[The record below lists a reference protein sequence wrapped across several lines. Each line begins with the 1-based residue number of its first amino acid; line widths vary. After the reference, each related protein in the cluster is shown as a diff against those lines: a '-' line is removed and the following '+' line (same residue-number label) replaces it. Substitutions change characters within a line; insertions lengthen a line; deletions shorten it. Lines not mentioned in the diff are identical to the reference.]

1 MKLKLSF
8 LLFLLS
14 CIQIIAQNVR
24 TSAEIMESM
33 HKLNVLGSVLYVA
46 AHPDDENTRLIT
58 HLSKGLHL
66 RTAYVSLTRGD
77 GGQNLIGSELD
88 ENLGVI
94 RTHELLQAR
103 NIDGGSQYFTRAN
116 DFGYSKTA
124 EETFNIWDKDTIL
137 SDLLRVVREFKPDVI
152 INRFDHRTS
161 GRTHGHH
168 TASAILGKDA
178 FQYCNSPLYMKDD
191 LSDTEAHL
199 VQRLF
204 FNTSWWFYGSR
215 EKFDSAAKT
224 DLYQMDVGEF
234 YPALGYS
241 NNEIAAQSRSM
252 HKSQGFGINSSRGK
266 MLEYFERLDKTK
278 DNAHMS
284 PFDGMDFSWNRL
296 NGGGNVKKI
305 IDEAIMNYDHERPW
319 LSIPLLQK
327 AEQYIIDLDD
337 LHWKNIKLKEVRD
350 IIFDCAGL
358 YAEAFS
364 STPSTS
370 PGSEIEVNT
379 EFIIRNP
386 VVSEL
391 IKIEFPLQRTDSIF
405 NLKLEYNQSVL
416 WKAHLDIP
424 ENSEFTC
431 PHWLYGGRP
440 NGYYKT
446 NRAADRITAVKDR
459 NLKAL
464 FTFRIGNQTYTTSRN
479 IHYKFDDPV
488 LGEIHEDLDILP
500 GISVQQDDQVFL
512 TSEGRVKIKFKVKAN
527 NVQQKSKVSLQ
538 LPASY
543 SSKPNSHQIDLQ
555 KVGDQQLIEFEIQVP
570 HGDGQAKQI
579 PILINGQQSY
589 VLTVINYPHIGR
601 KNVLI
606 PAKLNI
612 IPEKIKI
619 SPKRIAY
626 VEGAG
631 DVIDETVEKMGFSVT
646 RVKAADID
654 KVRIK
659 DYEVLIFGIR
669 ALNNQAELA
678 TCKNELM
685 RFMESGGKVIFQYN
699 TTADLVTND
708 FAPAALK
715 IGRGRVTNESSKVDI
730 LKPQHPVFN
739 QPNKI
744 TQSDFD
750 GWVQERGLYFPSE
763 YDSSYEELLMMS
775 DPGEAGLKSSLLVRP
790 TGKGYFIYT
799 SLAWFRQLKAG
810 VPGAYKLF
818 SNIISF

>member
-296 NGGGNVKKI
+296 NGGGNVKK
-305 IDEAIMNYDHERPW
+305 
-319 LSIPLLQK
+319 
-327 AEQYIIDLDD
+327 
-337 LHWKNIKLKEVRD
+337 
-350 IIFDCAGL
+350 
-358 YAEAFS
+358 S
-364 STPSTS
+364 S
-370 PGSEIEVNT
+370 
-379 EFIIRNP
+379 
-386 VVSEL
+386 
-391 IKIEFPLQRTDSIF
+391 
-405 NLKLEYNQSVL
+405 
-416 WKAHLDIP
+416 
-424 ENSEFTC
+424 
-431 PHWLYGGRP
+431 
-440 NGYYKT
+440 
-446 NRAADRITAVKDR
+446 
-459 NLKAL
+459 
-464 FTFRIGNQTYTTSRN
+464 
-479 IHYKFDDPV
+479 
-488 LGEIHEDLDILP
+488 
-500 GISVQQDDQVFL
+500 
-512 TSEGRVKIKFKVKAN
+512 
-527 NVQQKSKVSLQ
+527 
-538 LPASY
+538 
-543 SSKPNSHQIDLQ
+543 
-555 KVGDQQLIEFEIQVP
+555 
-570 HGDGQAKQI
+570 
-579 PILINGQQSY
+579 
-589 VLTVINYPHIGR
+589 
-601 KNVLI
+601 
-606 PAKLNI
+606 
-612 IPEKIKI
+612 
-619 SPKRIAY
+619 
-626 VEGAG
+626 
-631 DVIDETVEKMGFSVT
+631 
-646 RVKAADID
+646 
-654 KVRIK
+654 
-659 DYEVLIFGIR
+659 
-669 ALNNQAELA
+669 
-678 TCKNELM
+678 M
-685 RFMESGGKVIFQYN
+685 R
-699 TTADLVTND
+699 L
-708 FAPAALK
+708 
-715 IGRGRVTNESSKVDI
+715 
-730 LKPQHPVFN
+730 
-739 QPNKI
+739 
-744 TQSDFD
+744 
-750 GWVQERGLYFPSE
+750 
-763 YDSSYEELLMMS
+763 
-775 DPGEAGLKSSLLVRP
+775 
-790 TGKGYFIYT
+790 
-799 SLAWFRQLKAG
+799 
-810 VPGAYKLF
+810 
-818 SNIISF
+818 

>member
-1 MKLKLSF
+1 MN
-8 LLFLLS
+8 
-14 CIQIIAQNVR
+14 AQNVR
-24 TSAEIMESM
+24 TSAEILESM

-124 EETFNIWDKDTIL
+124 EETFNIWDKDSVL

-178 FQYCNSPLYMKDD
+178 FQYCNSPLFMKAD
-191 LSDTEAHL
+191 LADTEAHM

-215 EKFDSAAKT
+215 EKFDSATKT
-224 DLYQMDVGEF
+224 DLYQLDVGTF
-234 YPALGYS
+234 YPALGFS

-266 MLEYFERLDKTK
+266 MLEYFERLDKIK
-278 DNAHMS
+278 ENGQVS
-284 PFDGMDFSWNRL
+284 PFDGLDFSWYRL
-296 NGGGNVKKI
+296 NGGGNVKKV
-305 IDEAIMNYDHERPW
+305 IDEVLLNYDHEQPW
-319 LSIPLLQK
+319 LSITLLQK
-327 AEQYIIDLDD
+327 AEQYISELDD
-337 LHWKNIKLKEVRD
+337 LHWKNIKLKEIRD

-364 STPSTS
+364 STRSTS
-370 PGSEIEVNT
+370 PGSEIDVNT
-379 EFIIRNP
+379 ELIFRNP
-386 VVSEL
+386 VQSEL
-391 IKIEFPLQRTDSIF
+391 IKIEFPLQKTDSTF
-405 NLKLEYNQSVL
+405 NLKMEFNQSVFWQAQL
-416 WKAHLDIP
+416 GIP
-424 ENSEFTC
+424 KDAEFTC

-440 NGYYKT
+440 NGFYRT
-446 NRAADRITAVKDR
+446 SEAADRIKAVKDR
-459 NLKAL
+459 KLKAV
-464 FTFRIGNQTYTTSRN
+464 FTFKLGNRTYSIERN
-479 IHYKFDDPV
+479 IHFKFDDPV

-500 GISVQQDDQVFL
+500 GVSIQLEDQVFL
-512 TSEGRVKIKFKVKAN
+512 TTDDKISIQIKVKAN
-527 NVQQKSKVSLQ
+527 NAHQHSSISLQ
-538 LPASY
+538 LPDAY
-543 SSKPNSHQIDLQ
+543 SIKPKSHEIDLA
-555 KVGDQQLIEFEIQVP
+555 KAGDQKLLAFDIQVP
-570 HGDGQAKQI
+570 KADVPAKHI
-579 PILINGQQSY
+579 PVLVNNQQSY
-589 VLTVINYPHIGR
+589 FLTTINYPHIGQ
-601 KNVLI
+601 KNILFPAKLVLI
-606 PAKLNI
+606 PEQVKI
-612 IPEKIKI
+612 I
-619 SPKRIAY
+619 PKRIAY
-626 VEGAG
+626 IEGAG
-631 DVIDETVEKMGFSVT
+631 DVIDEAVEKMGFPVT
-646 RVKAADID
+646 RVKASELD
-654 KVRIK
+654 KVTIK
-659 DYEVLIFGIR
+659 DFEVLIFGIR
-669 ALNNQAELA
+669 ALNNQADLA
-678 TCKNELM
+678 NCKNELL
-685 RFMESGGKVIFQYN
+685 RFMDSGGKVIFQYN
-699 TTADLVTND
+699 TTADLITND
-708 FAPAALK
+708 FAPAVLK
-715 IGRGRVTNESSKVDI
+715 IGRGRVTNENASVEL

-739 QPNKI
+739 VPNKI
-744 TQSDFD
+744 TLSDFE

-775 DPGEAGLKSSLLVRP
+775 DPGETGLKSSLLVRQ

-818 SNIISF
+818 SNLISF